1 MTEPGRMPAHKR
13 RRLASD
19 ANPAQHIDPDAS
31 NATSEGQIPNF
42 RLLKAVACSSC
53 HRALTGPKS
62 AHAVICARC
71 VSLTRSSSSFSF
83 ADECFFDIC
92 AHRPAWPRRCNAPTC
107 PICSRTCSA
116 APPSQPPTPLLT
128 YSPTPPATPAPSP
141 RRMALSLSNNN
152 VGSVTP
158 RRRKVR
164 DEDGPGVV
172 QDAFGYGNKVQNEQY
187 DGEMDGWTPG
197 CGRIVCKNCCLESP
211 LRCVHCADPRYEC
224 VAQSLILSLLLSR
237 PTGRPLVRRIRA
249 MTATASHTSPRHNR
263 IHCLCLAAAF

>member
-71 VSLTRSSSSFSF
+71 
-83 ADECFFDIC
+83 
-92 AHRPAWPRRCNAPTC
+92 NAPTC

-164 DEDGPGVV
+164 DEDGPSVV

-197 CGRIVCKNCCLESP
+197 CGRVVCKNCCLESP
-211 LRCVHCADPRYEC
+211 ISETNTCYDCYGKPYKPSA
-224 VAQSLILSLLLSR
+224 
-237 PTGRPLVRRIRA
+237 
-249 MTATASHTSPRHNR
+249 
-263 IHCLCLAAAF
+263 